1 MSTAIPTP
9 PVNYS
14 GNSNAAKAN
23 AEAAQEPKE
32 ERKKMPKIE
41 GIEVAKVKPS
51 LGSRF
56 AATFGGQNLK
66 TVGKTVALEI
76 LLPGARDIVFDIVK
90 ESASRMLY
98 GDSVRRTSAGTIGQQ
113 IVGSTASRIRTTNYS
128 TMSASP
134 VITQQQ
140 QGALLTPQQKAKFD
154 FSTLVFADQA
164 MALEVLTKLD
174 DAINEFG
181 IVTVADFYDAINEQ
195 GNGFTDQTHGW
206 NRQAFTGAEVQRAR
220 GGGFVLNLPT
230 PREIG

>member
-14 GNSNAAKAN
+14 GNSNAAKAA
-23 AEAAQEPKE
+23 AEAVAAEPKE
-32 ERKKMPKIE
+32 ARKSMPKIE
-41 GIEVAKVKPS
+41 GIEVKKVKPS

-90 ESASRMLY
+90 ESAHRMLY
-98 GDSVRRTSAGTIGQQ
+98 GDAVRRPTTLGQQ

-134 VITQQQ
+134 VISQQQ
-140 QGALLTPQQKAKFD
+140 QSLLTPQQKARFD

-164 MALEVLTKLD
+164 MAVEVLTKLD

-181 IVTVADFYDAINEQ
+181 VVTVADFYDAINEQ

-206 NRQAFTGAEVQRAR
+206 NRQAFQGAEVQRAR
-220 GGGFVLNLPT
+220 GGGFILALPT